1 MRFDANGAAAVKR
14 DSRDIKL
21 LPMHHML
28 LPQDKVHYL
37 QVSRELAGAAP
48 QPTSFSVSLPR
59 LCVLLTLFSEKVS
72 ATRLLFCLFKSS
84 ITCLLLCFPGPYLPE
99 NVT

>member
-1 MRFDANGAAAVKR
+1 MRFDANGAAAAKR

-48 QPTSFSVSLPR
+48 QPTSFFVSFSR
-59 LCVLLTLFSEKVS
+59 LCVLLTLFSEKTS
-72 ATRLLFCLFKSS
+72 ATPFLF
-84 ITCLLLCFPGPYLPE
+84 
-99 NVT
+99 

>member
-14 DSRDIKL
+14 DPRDIKL

-48 QPTSFSVSLPR
+48 QPTYFSVSLPR
-59 LCVLLTLFSEKVS
+59 LCVLLTFSEKGS
-72 ATRLLFCLFKSS
+72 ATLLLFCLFKSF